1 MVSAG
6 RLIRNSWIVRFL
18 GVCYFNFIN
27 MKAKLALAN
36 GIVFTGESFGA
47 EGETTGEV
55 VFNTSM
61 IGYQEI
67 LTDPSYC
74 GQIVTMTYPHIGN
87 YGVNTE
93 DVESAK
99 PQVAGFVVREYS
111 KFFSNYRATES
122 LGDYLKRNGI
132 VGIEGIDTRK
142 LTRII
147 REVGA
152 MNGVISTE
160 ELDNDLLIKKAQ
172 LTPSMAGLDLA
183 KVVTTKSVYKFHS
196 DGMHESAFNVIA
208 YDFGIKTNI
217 LRKLFER
224 GCNVT
229 VVPASFPA
237 DKVLQMNPD
246 GIFLSNGPGDPSAV
260 EYAVNNVRNLIG
272 RKPIFGICLGH
283 QILALAAGARTYK
296 LKFGHRGAN
305 HPVKNLCRGTIE
317 VTSHNHGFAVDPD
330 SLPQEYEITH
340 IDLNDNVLEG
350 FRHKSYPL
358 FCVQFHP
365 EASPG
370 PHDSDYLFDDFVGMM
385 DNVKVS
391 R

>member
-1 MVSAG
+1 
-6 RLIRNSWIVRFL
+6 
-18 GVCYFNFIN
+18 
-27 MKAKLALAN
+27 MKAKLALSN
-36 GIVFTGESFGA
+36 GVVFTGECFGA
-47 EGETTGEV
+47 EGETRGEV

-87 YGVNTE
+87 YGINAE
-93 DVESAK
+93 DVESTK

-111 KFFSNYRATES
+111 KFYSNHRAVES
-122 LGDYLKRNGI
+122 LGDYLKRYGI

-147 REVGA
+147 REAGA
-152 MNGVISTE
+152 MNAVISTE
-160 ELDNDLLIKKAQ
+160 EMDDDLLIKKAR
-172 LTPSMAGLDLA
+172 LVPSMAGLDLA
-183 KVVTTKSVYKFHS
+183 KVVTTNHVYKYQA
-196 DGMHESAFNVIA
+196 DGRHDNGFSVIA

-224 GCNVT
+224 GCDVT
-229 VVPASFPA
+229 VVPANFPA
-237 DKVLQMNPD
+237 DEVLQMDPD
-246 GIFLSNGPGDPSAV
+246 GVFLSNGPGDPAAV
-260 EYAVNNVRNLIG
+260 EYAIKNVRNLIG

-296 LKFGHRGAN
+296 MKFGHRGAN
-305 HPVKNLCRGTIE
+305 HPVKNLQKGTVE

-330 SLPQEYEITH
+330 SLPPDYEITH

-358 FCVQFHP
+358 FCVQYHP

-370 PHDSDYLFDDFVGMM
+370 PHDSDYLFDDFLKMM
-385 DNVKVS
+385 DSVRVG
-391 R
+391 

>member
-18 GVCYFNFIN
+18 GVCYFSFIN

>member
-1 MVSAG
+1 
-6 RLIRNSWIVRFL
+6 
-18 GVCYFNFIN
+18 

-36 GIVFTGESFGA
+36 GVVFTGESFGA
-47 EGETTGEV
+47 EGETSGEL

-87 YGVNTE
+87 YGVNSE
-93 DVESAK
+93 DVESTR

-111 KFFSNYRATES
+111 KFYSNYRATES
-122 LGDYLKRNGI
+122 LGEYLEKNGI

-147 REVGA
+147 REAGA
-152 MNGVISTE
+152 MNAVITTKNV
-160 ELDNDLLIKKAQ
+160 DDDLLIKKAR
-172 LTPSMAGLDLA
+172 LIPSMAGLDLA
-183 KVVTTKSVYKFHS
+183 KVVTTKSVYKFQQ
-196 DGMHESAFNVIA
+196 DGKNGVNKFKVIA

-224 GCNVT
+224 GCDVT
-229 VVPASFPA
+229 VVPAHFPA
-237 DKVLQMNPD
+237 DKVLEMDPD
-246 GIFLSNGPGDPSAV
+246 GIFLSNGPGDPAAV
-260 EYAVNNVRNLIG
+260 EYAINNVRNLIG
-272 RKPIFGICLGH
+272 KKPIFGICLGH

-296 LKFGHRGAN
+296 MKFGHRGAN
-305 HPVKNLCRGTIE
+305 HPVKNIYRGTVE

-330 SLPQEYEITH
+330 SLPSEYEITH
-340 IDLNDNVLEG
+340 VDLNDNVLEG

-358 FCVQFHP
+358 FCVQYHP

-370 PHDSDYLFDDFVGMM
+370 PHDSDYLFDDFLKMM
-385 DNVKVS
+385 DLVKVS
-391 R
+391 